1 MKLTDH
7 TCVCND
13 LTNFEY
19 GAQVMTGNGTYVKNL
34 SNPFRWTY
42 FWRILVVWK
51 PMCGATPIDLPRP
64 LFELLWATVC
74 PDLTK
79 YFKKERRTNYR
90 KVLPGTCDLYPVFSR
105 QKHRKTKYC
114 WYSTTSHIA
123 LEKKERYYVH
133 FNTHRHF
140 VIHFHVCRFDKS
152 PAHEVLK

>member
-1 MKLTDH
+1 MCLQRFDKFWIWSASYDRKWNLCEKL
-7 TCVCND
+7 
-13 LTNFEY
+13 
-19 GAQVMTGNGTYVKNL
+19 VKSLQMNL
-34 SNPFRWTY
+34 FLAY
-42 FWRILVVWK
+42 FDSLK

-79 YFKKERRTNYR
+79 YFKKERRKIIAKSYLVRVIYN
-90 KVLPGTCDLYPVFSR
+90 PVFFSSKT
-105 QKHRKTKYC
+105 QKNQILLVQYYIAHR
-114 WYSTTSHIA
+114 A
-123 LEKKERYYVH
+123 GEERYYVH

>member
-1 MKLTDH
+1 
-7 TCVCND
+7 
-13 LTNFEY
+13 
-19 GAQVMTGNGTYVKNL
+19 MTGNGTYVKNL
-34 SNPFRWTY
+34 SNPFHMNLFLAY
-42 FWRILVVWK
+42 FSPLK

-64 LFELLWATVC
+64 LFELLRATVC

-79 YFKKERRTNYR
+79 YFKKERRKIIAKSYLVRVIYN
-90 KVLPGTCDLYPVFSR
+90 PVFSC

-114 WYSTTSHIA
+114 WYKYYIA